1 MNRRRGFKEMCFAL
15 GIIVA
20 FVFFAPFLYP
30 RLLFIGPDPYFSYR
44 TFPQDARLFKNKTII
59 FFNFDKKGWMGNLDI
74 PELSPSP
81 TYVDTRESVSE
92 NAGSTVATAG
102 FEGTWFSPSFVTFP
116 FIFRTSSFTVIPMVS
131 LQWDSFHLTS
141 SGTAIGYEDDEEIL
155 IPFSS
160 ELKQRNKT
168 YSLGSLIITNF
179 GDTPVGIIMNY
190 TKFSEGNPT
199 GYLIYTLQGE
209 ERTLG
214 RYNWGWS
221 TIHGCNHIFGVS
233 TNIDA
238 FWQDEYTL
246 TTYSQ
251 FDLVV
256 GADLGE
262 NKIGFR
268 FRRQKGTEAYYG
280 YENSINGYSKSKW
293 GNNTGKTTIRNYN
306 VLKIGD
312 LSEKARLFVVTFV
325 EASFTRNHFTL
336 SGEELLD
343 GYNED
348 DYEVE
353 VLPFIHF
360 DLPAGSFLRI
370 GTSISITRGSFKYK
384 EVWGSREVYS
394 SGWAN
399 YGWEVFWER
408 PSYGNFWRFT
418 IFSEA
423 DLELMLSREPDLKLI
438 LNVWTHHNFV
448 RTKKYYGWT
457 ESMGDKLQFHESAK
471 RSSKLNE
478 FWLSGTVGFV
488 FGNRIKI
495 GIFADLPIQ
504 YDNFIATE
512 ISGESGYFKGEA
524 DVQPK
529 VRKPAMLW
537 GIISLGW

>member
-1 MNRRRGFKEMCFAL
+1 MSRRRGFRRISLAL
-15 GIIVA
+15 GIVVA
-20 FVFFAPFLYP
+20 FVFFAPFLYS

-44 TFPQDARLFKNKTII
+44 TFPQDARLFKNKSII
-59 FFNFDKKGWMGNLDI
+59 FFNFDKKGWMGNLDV

-92 NAGSTVATAG
+92 NVGSTTATAG
-102 FEGTWFSPSFVTFP
+102 FKGTWSSPSFITFP
-116 FIFRTSSFTVIPMVS
+116 YIFKFSSFTIIPMVTTR
-131 LQWDSFHLTS
+131 WDSFNLTS

-168 YSLGSLIITNF
+168 YSLGSLIITSF
-179 GDTPVGIIMNY
+179 GDTPVGLIVNY
-190 TKFSEGNPT
+190 TKFSEGEPS
-199 GYLIYTLQGE
+199 GYLKYTLWGE
-209 ERTLG
+209 ERVLG

-221 TIHGCNHIFGVS
+221 AIHGCNHIFGVS

-238 FWQDEYTL
+238 FWQDEYTH

-268 FRRQKGTEAYYG
+268 FRRQRGSESYYE
-280 YENSINGYSKSKW
+280 YEDSVNDYVKSKW

-312 LSEKARLFVVTFV
+312 LSESARLYVVTFL
-325 EASFTRNHFTL
+325 ETSFTRNHFTL

-343 GYNED
+343 GYNEN

-353 VLPFIHF
+353 MLPFVHV
-360 DLPAGSFLRI
+360 DLPGKSFLRV
-370 GTSISITRGSFKYK
+370 GTSISITRGNFKYK

-399 YGWEVFWER
+399 YGWEVLWER

-418 IFSEA
+418 VFSEA
-423 DLELMLSREPDLKLI
+423 DLELMLSQEPELRLI

-448 RTKKYYGWT
+448 RAKKYYGWT
-457 ESMGDKLQFHESAK
+457 ESVGDKLQFHESAK

-478 FWLSGTVGFV
+478 FWLSGTVGFM
-488 FGNRIKI
+488 FGDRIKI

-512 ISGESGYFKGEA
+512 ISGENGYFKGEA
-524 DVQPK
+524 DAQPK
-529 VRKPAMLW
+529 VRKPAMVW